1 MSEWE
6 RNNQALQKWD
16 WRGGARVNLRQIS
29 LVEEKLISNINS
41 LHSSARETTL
51 GQQQRPANDAFTLQ
65 SIFNCQGNFYN
76 CSEKLLSIYLC

>member
-1 MSEWE
+1 MGKKQSSIAEMG
-6 RNNQALQKWD
+6 LK
-16 WRGGARVNLRQIS
+16 GGARVNLRQIS